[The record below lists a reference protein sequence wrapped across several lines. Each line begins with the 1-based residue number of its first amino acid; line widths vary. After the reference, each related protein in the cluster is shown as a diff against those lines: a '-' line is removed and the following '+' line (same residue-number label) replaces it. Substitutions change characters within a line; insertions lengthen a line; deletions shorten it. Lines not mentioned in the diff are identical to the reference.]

1 MLRKM
6 RLFLLVMLA
15 SLFVIGC
22 GQQGPLYKSPDVE
35 TNQEE
40 RKSQEPTSEQTQQE
54 AQEQSQEST

>member
-15 SLFVIGC
+15 SLSIIGC
-22 GQQGPLYKSPDVE
+22 GQQGPLYKSPEVE

-40 RKSQEPTSEQTQQE
+40 QKPQEPTIEKTEQKT
-54 AQEQSQEST
+54 QEQSQEST

>member
-1 MLRKM
+1 M

-22 GQQGPLYKSPDVE
+22 GQQGPLYKSPEVE

-40 RKSQEPTSEQTQQE
+40 RKSQEPSEQTQQE

>member
-1 MLRKM
+1 M